1 MTENWLVALASPQ
14 FWNFKKGKFLMGS
27 GTRNSDG
34 SIPKSDNWIDLQIN
48 LITRKQFIVYMYTY
62 IFAMPHIFLM
72 PFCVS

>member
-1 MTENWLVALASPQ
+1 MAENWLLVPLASPQ
-14 FWNFKKGKFLMGS
+14 LWNFKKDKFLMGL

-48 LITRKQFIVYMYTY
+48 LITRKQFIIYTY